1 MGADVEDALEA
12 ISVPS
17 YVLDS
22 SGVVRWLNP
31 AAERLLGDVRGRHYT
46 SVVAREQTRL
56 ARELFTQKVLGTVEV
71 TDTPATLL
79 NTDGSRVDVEI
90 SSVPLR
96 SGGHVIGVF
105 GQFADVPD
113 DPPTEEIP
121 GLTPRQHEVLRLL
134 QRGHSTEQIAAEL
147 NISRDTVRNHVAD
160 LLRALGAKSR
170 LEAVALSFGAL
181 AGSPEVAAARPR
193 GRPCRSEGAR
203 RRRASRFR
211 RP

>member
-1 MGADVEDALEA
+1 MLEEMEGDVEDALEA

-46 SVVAREQTRL
+46 SVVAHEQTRL

-96 SGGHVIGVF
+96 SGGHVIGGF
-105 GQFADVPD
+105 GPVAPRPGE
-113 DPPTEEIP
+113 PPPEESP
-121 GLTPRQHEVLRLL
+121 GL
-134 QRGHSTEQIAAEL
+134 S
-147 NISRDTVRNHVAD
+147 
-160 LLRALGAKSR
+160 
-170 LEAVALSFGAL
+170 
-181 AGSPEVAAARPR
+181 PR
-193 GRPCRSEGAR
+193 G
-203 RRRASRFR
+203 
-211 RP
+211 

>member
-1 MGADVEDALEA
+1 V
-12 ISVPS
+12 
-17 YVLDS
+17 
-22 SGVVRWLNP
+22 
-31 AAERLLGDVRGRHYT
+31 DVRGRHYT
-46 SVVAREQTRL
+46 SVVAHEETRR

-96 SGGHVIGVF
+96 SGGHIIGVF
-105 GQFADVPD
+105 GQFVDVPD
-113 DPPTEEIP
+113 DTPTEEIP

-170 LEAVALSFGAL
+170 LEAVALSFG
-181 AGSPEVAAARPR
+181 R
-193 GRPCRSEGAR
+193 
-203 RRRASRFR
+203 
-211 RP
+211 

>member
-1 MGADVEDALEA
+1 MGGDVEGALEA

-46 SVVAREQTRL
+46 SVVAPEETRR

-71 TDTPATLL
+71 TDSPATLL

-96 SGGHVIGVF
+96 SGGHIPRVF
-105 GQFADVPD
+105 GQFAHGAGES
-113 DPPTEEIP
+113 PP
-121 GLTPRQHEVLRLL
+121 
-134 QRGHSTEQIAAEL
+134 
-147 NISRDTVRNHVAD
+147 
-160 LLRALGAKSR
+160 
-170 LEAVALSFGAL
+170 
-181 AGSPEVAAARPR
+181 
-193 GRPCRSEGAR
+193 
-203 RRRASRFR
+203 
-211 RP
+211 

>member
-46 SVVAREQTRL
+46 SVVAHEQTRL

-105 GQFADVPD
+105 GQFATCPA
-113 DPPTEEIP
+113 T
-121 GLTPRQHEVLRLL
+121 R
-134 QRGHSTEQIAAEL
+134 
-147 NISRDTVRNHVAD
+147 
-160 LLRALGAKSR
+160 
-170 LEAVALSFGAL
+170 
-181 AGSPEVAAARPR
+181 RPR
-193 GRPCRSEGAR
+193 RSLGLRRDSTRSCGCSSVGIRPSRSRPSSTSAGTPCGTMWPTSCAPSAPS
-203 RRRASRFR
+203 RASRRLLSPSVASR
-211 RP
+211 RS

>member
-1 MGADVEDALEA
+1 MGADVEGALEA

-31 AAERLLGDVRGRHYT
+31 AAERLLGDVRSRHYT
-46 SVVAREQTRL
+46 SVVAHEQTRL

-79 NTDGSRVDVEI
+79 STDGSRVDVEI

-96 SGGHVIGVF
+96 SGGLVIGVF

-121 GLTPRQHEVLRLL
+121 GLTPRRHEVLRLL

-160 LLRALGAKSR
+160 LFAPSAPSRASR
-170 LEAVALSFGAL
+170 RLF
-181 AGSPEVAAARPR
+181 SPSAASAAP
-193 GRPCRSEGAR
+193 SGAR
-203 RRRASRFR
+203 RGLRRRIG
-211 RP
+211 

>member
-1 MGADVEDALEA
+1 MLEEMGADVEEALEA

-105 GQFADVPD
+105 GQFADVPG

-121 GLTPRQHEVLRLL
+121 GAYAETARGPSTAPTRAFHRADRGRAQHQQGHGAKPCGRPLARARCEVAPR
-134 QRGHSTEQIAAEL
+134 GGCS
-147 NISRDTVRNHVAD
+147 
-160 LLRALGAKSR
+160 LLRAL
-170 LEAVALSFGAL
+170 
-181 AGSPEVAAARPR
+181 AAAPN
-193 GRPCRSEGAR
+193 GAR
-203 RRRASRFR
+203 RGLRRRIG
-211 RP
+211 

>member
-1 MGADVEDALEA
+1 VLEDLGADVEGALEA

-46 SVVAREQTRL
+46 SVVAHEQTRL

-79 NTDGSRVDVEI
+79 ATDGSRVDVEI

-113 DPPTEEIP
+113 EPPTEEIP

-170 LEAVALSFGAL
+170 LEAVALSFG
-181 AGSPEVAAARPR
+181 R
-193 GRPCRSEGAR
+193 
-203 RRRASRFR
+203 
-211 RP
+211 

>member
-1 MGADVEDALEA
+1 VLEEMGADVEGALEA

-46 SVVAREQTRL
+46 SVVAHEQTRL

-79 NTDGSRVDVEI
+79 STDGSRVDVEI

-96 SGGHVIGVF
+96 SGGLVIGVF

-121 GLTPRQHEVLRLL
+121 EAYAETA
-134 QRGHSTEQIAAEL
+134 RG
-147 NISRDTVRNHVAD
+147 
-160 LLRALGAKSR
+160 
-170 LEAVALSFGAL
+170 
-181 AGSPEVAAARPR
+181 PAAAPAWAFDRADR
-193 GRPCRSEGAR
+193 GRAQHQQRHRAEPCGRPLARSR
-203 RRRASRFR
+203 RQV
-211 RP
+211 PP

>member
-90 SSVPLR
+90 QLGPLR

-113 DPPTEEIP
+113 DPPTERIL
-121 GLTPRQHEVLRLL
+121 GPRRD
-134 QRGHSTEQIAAEL
+134 ST
-147 NISRDTVRNHVAD
+147 
-160 LLRALGAKSR
+160 
-170 LEAVALSFGAL
+170 
-181 AGSPEVAAARPR
+181 
-193 GRPCRSEGAR
+193 RS
-203 RRRASRFR
+203 
-211 RP
+211 

>member
-1 MGADVEDALEA
+1 
-12 ISVPS
+12 
-17 YVLDS
+17 
-22 SGVVRWLNP
+22 
-31 AAERLLGDVRGRHYT
+31 
-46 SVVAREQTRL
+46 VVAREETRR

-96 SGGHVIGVF
+96 SGGHIIGVF

-113 DPPTEEIP
+113 DTPTEEIP

-134 QRGHSTEQIAAEL
+134 QRGHSTEQIAAQL

-160 LLRALGAKSR
+160 LLRTLGAKSR
-170 LEAVALSFGAL
+170 LEAVALSFG
-181 AGSPEVAAARPR
+181 R
-193 GRPCRSEGAR
+193 
-203 RRRASRFR
+203 
-211 RP
+211 

>member
-1 MGADVEDALEA
+1 MGGDVEGALEA
-12 ISVPS
+12 ITVPS

-22 SGVVRWLNP
+22 SGVVRWMNP
-31 AAERLLGDVRGRHYT
+31 AAERLLGGRSRPPLHVRGRP
-46 SVVAREQTRL
+46 RGTRR

-96 SGGHVIGVF
+96 IGGHIIGVF
-105 GQFADVPD
+105 GQFVDVPD
-113 DPPTEEIP
+113 DTPTEEIP

-170 LEAVALSFGAL
+170 LEAVALSFG
-181 AGSPEVAAARPR
+181 R
-193 GRPCRSEGAR
+193 
-203 RRRASRFR
+203 
-211 RP
+211 